1 MISPAPVSTSV
12 NLKKVGKCWS
22 FDSEI
27 ALEDFLWKNLF
38 YLLDLVPFK
47 RQFSIDGQVCD
58 ILALNYDNQ
67 LSILELKNTEDR
79 YVVNQLTRY
88 YAALIEQKP
97 FHEQIDYS
105 KPVRLIAVAPKFHKD
120 NYSDQKY
127 SLLDIELIRF
137 ELSQVD
143 SFVFFEIE
151 HEERLRKLKLIVP
164 QASDVV
170 IPSPPRVL
178 LNLLSKVSEE
188 ERQNALRTREKILK
202 FDRRIKEITGSS
214 SVCYG
219 SGKTKLCA
227 EYRFDNERN
236 KLAIFLWLPHV
247 TSRCPTAKK
256 ITARMRIW
264 TNWFEVTDV
273 GHIPEGLGRKI
284 SFQEWKNASIRP
296 LNKLLPS
303 GKNRNPKERY
313 FDDPEYREKF
323 VERHRYLR
331 LDPHYKS
338 GLALPIIEYMKLL
351 GESESLDSFENLI
364 NLSLKTW
371 LERLK

>member
-143 SFVFFEIE
+143 SCVFFEIE
-151 HEERLRKLKLIVP
+151 HEE
-164 QASDVV
+164 
-170 IPSPPRVL
+170 
-178 LNLLSKVSEE
+178 
-188 ERQNALRTREKILK
+188 
-202 FDRRIKEITGSS
+202 
-214 SVCYG
+214 
-219 SGKTKLCA
+219 
-227 EYRFDNERN
+227 
-236 KLAIFLWLPHV
+236 
-247 TSRCPTAKK
+247 
-256 ITARMRIW
+256 
-264 TNWFEVTDV
+264 
-273 GHIPEGLGRKI
+273 
-284 SFQEWKNASIRP
+284 
-296 LNKLLPS
+296 
-303 GKNRNPKERY
+303 
-313 FDDPEYREKF
+313 YREKF
-323 VERHRYLR
+323 VERYRYLR